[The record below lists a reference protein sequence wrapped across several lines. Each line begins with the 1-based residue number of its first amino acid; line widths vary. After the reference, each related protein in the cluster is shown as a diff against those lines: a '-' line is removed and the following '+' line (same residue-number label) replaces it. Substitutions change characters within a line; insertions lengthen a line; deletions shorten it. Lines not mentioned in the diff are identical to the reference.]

1 MQTFKKFSISF
12 IILISFITF
21 SQAETSWITKKK
33 NKDKTEKV
41 SKIIEKADS
50 EWIKKK
56 EQKEKKENK
65 KKAKEK
71 IKEAKSWI
79 TKKSKDKVK
88 DIKNKLKKHK
98 SIEDLP
104 EAEFYFAAI
113 IKDPEGIEDDQFF
126 YGYINP
132 NENSDKFQFKFNEYY
147 ELNEGIAYFEDKKN
161 RCEVNVKHETANMTT
176 VGMEVFARNMVLNC
190 NKKLGI
196 EAKFSSFNNTI
207 GNFNGRATDGKKV
220 VFEINKD
227 KIDTIAKLE
236 NMKIGETEFAERQI
250 PQKKKRKIFL
260 KPNGKYYALLIGNS
274 TYTNGWKNLIS
285 PVNDVRKIKQV
296 LDKHYKFEKIILKEN
311 AKKKDIF
318 QSLLQLSEITTV
330 NDYVLIYYSG
340 HGKTRAEQ
348 AYWIPT
354 DGSLKWGFGDWIN
367 THELTLFLRDEI
379 KAHHLA
385 LLVDSCFVGGA
396 FKGNF
401 GVVFENLTE
410 DEVALTTTR
419 AENALNLRERVVV
432 SSGDNNRVAD
442 NLGDTKYSRFAQ
454 TIISTLVAYNKK
466 ELPLNIGSLKF
477 NMDLAYQNIV
487 NQKPQ
492 MYNPPAWGISNG
504 EFIFIPK
511 NILR

>member
-1 MQTFKKFSISF
+1 MQFLKKLNIAL
-12 IILISFITF
+12 IILFTFITF

-33 NKDKTEKV
+33 NKDKTVKVDKTVEKT
-41 SKIIEKADS
+41 DS
-50 EWIKKK
+50 EWIKK
-56 EQKEKKENK
+56 KEKKENK

-79 TKKSKDKVK
+79 TKKSKEKVK

-113 IKDPEGIEDDQFF
+113 IEDPEGIEDDQFF

-132 NENSDKFQFKFNEYY
+132 DKKSDKFQFKSNEYY
-147 ELNEGIAYFEDKKN
+147 ELNEGIAYFNNKKN

-190 NKKLGI
+190 KKKLGI
-196 EAKFSSFNNTI
+196 EAKFSSFNNTV
-207 GNFNGRATDGKKV
+207 GNFNGRVTDGKKV
-220 VFEINKD
+220 KFEIYKD

-236 NMKIGETEFAERQI
+236 NMKIGETQIAERQI
-250 PQKKKRKIFL
+250 PQKRKSKILL

-274 TYTNGWKNLIS
+274 TYTNGWDNLIS
-285 PVNDVRKIKQV
+285 PVNDVKKIKKV
-296 LDKHYKFEKIILKEN
+296 LEESYNFEKILLKED
-311 AKKKDIF
+311 ADKKDIYEA
-318 QSLLQLSEITTV
+318 LWEISEIATA
-330 NDYVLIYYSG
+330 NDYVFIYYSG

-354 DGSLKWGFGDWIN
+354 DGSSKWGRGDWIN
-367 THELTLFLRDEI
+367 TNEITIFIREEI
-379 KAHHLA
+379 KAHHIA
-385 LLVDSCFVGGA
+385 LLVDSCYVGGA
-396 FKGNF
+396 FKGSF
-401 GVVFENLTE
+401 KLDEITE
-410 DEVALTTTR
+410 DEAELTAALAR
-419 AENALNLRERVVV
+419 DALNLQERVVV
-432 SSGDNNRVAD
+432 ASGDNNRVED
-442 NLGDTKYSRFAQ
+442 SVGNTNHSRFALAF
-454 TIISTLVAYNKK
+454 IRALEAFHEKSI
-466 ELPLNIGSLKF
+466 PLNIRSVKA
-477 NMDLAYQNIV
+477 NMDLAYQGIL

-492 MYNPPAWGISNG
+492 MYSPATWGNSNG